1 MLINKLENKRPFIIS
16 GPCSAESEQQV
27 LKTASAI
34 KPIVDVFRAGIWKPR
49 TKPNSFEG
57 VGEKGLNWLKKVQYE
72 LEIKVCTEVA
82 TPRHVEACLKSEI
95 DMLWIGAR
103 TTVNPFY
110 VDEIAQ
116 ALKGHDI
123 PIFIKNPT
131 HPDINLW
138 IGAFE
143 RLKKYGINNLI
154 AVHRGFYNDTSSTFR
169 NEPRWEKIIKFRKAN
184 PQIPIICDPSH
195 ISGNSKYVKDISQ
208 IAMDLDLDGLM
219 IESHYDPKTA
229 LSDRQQQISPKNLI
243 DIVNGLILRSSEL
256 NNNNIISQLQSFRN
270 VIDNYDMKI
279 LDLLMRRE
287 DIVKQIANLKHL
299 NGITVFQLKR
309 WFEILETR
317 KKKGQKLDL
326 DENFVYEI
334 FEIIHKY
341 SILKQT
347 KILQRLHID

>member
-1 MLINKLENKRPFIIS
+1 
-16 GPCSAESEQQV
+16 
-27 LKTASAI
+27 
-34 KPIVDVFRAGIWKPR
+34 
-49 TKPNSFEG
+49 
-57 VGEKGLNWLKKVQYE
+57 
-72 LEIKVCTEVA
+72 
-82 TPRHVEACLKSEI
+82 
-95 DMLWIGAR
+95 MLWIGAR

-110 VDEIAQ
+110 VEEIAQ

-123 PIFIKNPT
+123 PILIKNPT

-143 RLKKYGINNLI
+143 RLKKHGVNNLV

-184 PQIPIICDPSH
+184 PEIPIICDPSH

-229 LSDRQQQISPKNLI
+229 LSDRKQQISPKNLI
-243 DIVNGLILRSSEL
+243 DIVKGLTLRSPEL
-256 NNNNIISQLQSFRN
+256 NDDNISSQLQSFRLD
-270 VIDNYDMKI
+270 IDNYDMKI
-279 LDLLMRRE
+279 LELLMHRE
-287 DIVKQIANLKHL
+287 DIIKQIADLKHL

-309 WFEILETR
+309 WFEILDTR
-317 KKKGQKLDL
+317 KKKGETLDL

-347 KILQRLHID
+347 KILQNLDNN